1 MNRFALE
8 QCANPKRNVIIE
20 FLCWHFRSQLQLQQI
35 RNCKELTNTQRLKQQ
50 PHQQQALVA
59 PSTSLSN
66 GVVIDPA
73 PATAAT
79 TSAAAASKQQK
90 LKQHLVQ
97 KIHQQQLQM
106 QLQQLQTLQQQ
117 QQQQRQQ
124 QQQQH
129 IAFQQQQQVSDT
141 GRSNKES

>member
-1 MNRFALE
+1 
-8 QCANPKRNVIIE
+8 
-20 FLCWHFRSQLQLQQI
+20 
-35 RNCKELTNTQRLKQQ
+35 
-50 PHQQQALVA
+50 
-59 PSTSLSN
+59 LSN
-66 GVVIDPA
+66 GIVIDPA
-73 PATAAT
+73 SATAVT
-79 TSAAAASKQQK
+79 TSAAIASKQQK

-117 QQQQRQQ
+117 QQQQQRQ

-141 GRSNKES
+141 GRTDRES